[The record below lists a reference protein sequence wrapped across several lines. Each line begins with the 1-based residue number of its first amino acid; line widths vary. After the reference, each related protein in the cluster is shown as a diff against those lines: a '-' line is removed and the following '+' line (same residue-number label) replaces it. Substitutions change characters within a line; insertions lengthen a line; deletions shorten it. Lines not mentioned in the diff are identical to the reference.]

1 MVQRYDQG
9 NYCGGEYPCEMK
21 EVGSGEFVEYFEYRK
36 IKASHD
42 KLVGVIQGALRIED
56 LWLINEPVNDQ
67 HIGEAEALARMK
79 HEFEQ
84 ALTEAEKIK

>member
-1 MVQRYDQG
+1 MYEAELTQAELGRINKLQAKYDAL
-9 NYCGGEYPCEMK
+9 
-21 EVGSGEFVEYFEYRK
+21 
-36 IKASHD
+36 KASHD

-79 HEFEQ
+79 HEFDQ
-84 ALTEAEKIK
+84 ALKDAEKIK

>member
-1 MVQRYDQG
+1 MWIKLY
-9 NYCGGEYPCEMK
+9 GGQLKPNIKYSVIPQE
-21 EVGSGEFVEYFEYRK
+21 EFDAL
-36 IKASHD
+36 KASHG

-79 HEFEQ
+79 HEFDQ
-84 ALTEAEKIK
+84 ALKDAEKIK